1 MICIKKTIVSASLLA
16 CNFASLAYESERC
29 AKAGVDWIHFD
40 AMDGH
45 FVEQITYGSP
55 VLKSIDKVTDK
66 FMDVHLMVDN
76 PQRQIP
82 LFARSGADLID
93 IHIESGGDIFA
104 CLEEI
109 RAFGL
114 KSAVA
119 VKPNTPIEQAYKY
132 LPLCDMVLV
141 MTVEPGYG
149 GQSFMTNMLTKVSKL
164 RKYADKNGFADLD
177 IQVDGGVNV
186 RTAKLARNAGANVL
200 VAGTGLFGAADM
212 NAVCAALK
220 GT

>member
-1 MICIKKTIVSASLLA
+1 MICIKTIVSASLLA
-16 CNFASLAYESERC
+16 CNFASLASESERC
-29 AKAGVDWIHFD
+29 ARAGVDWIHFD
-40 AMDGH
+40 VMDGH

-66 FMDVHLMVDN
+66 FMDVHLMVEN
-76 PQRQIP
+76 PGRQIP
-82 LFARSGADLID
+82 LFARSGADLINV
-93 IHIESGGDIFA
+93 HIESGGDIFA

-119 VKPNTPIEQAYKY
+119 VKPNTPIENAYKY

-149 GQSFMTNMLTKVSKL
+149 GQSFITEMLPKIAKL
-164 RKYADKNGFADLD
+164 REYADKNGFSDLD
-177 IQVDGGVNV
+177 IQVDGGVNI

-220 GT
+220 GI

>member
-1 MICIKKTIVSASLLA
+1 MISINKTIVSASLLA
-16 CNFASLAYESERC
+16 CDFSSLAYESERC

-40 AMDGH
+40 VMDGH
-45 FVEQITYGSP
+45 FVEQITYGSA

-76 PQRQIP
+76 PERQIP
-82 LFARSGADLID
+82 LFARAGADLID
-93 IHIESGGDIFA
+93 VHVESSRDIFG

-109 RAFGL
+109 RAFGI

-119 VKPNTPIEQAYKY
+119 VKPNTPVEEAFKY

-149 GQSFMTNMLTKVSKL
+149 GQSFMTNMLPKITKL
-164 RKYADKNGFADLD
+164 REYADKNGFSDLD

-186 RTAKLARNAGANVL
+186 RTAKLARKAGANVL

-220 GT
+220 GI